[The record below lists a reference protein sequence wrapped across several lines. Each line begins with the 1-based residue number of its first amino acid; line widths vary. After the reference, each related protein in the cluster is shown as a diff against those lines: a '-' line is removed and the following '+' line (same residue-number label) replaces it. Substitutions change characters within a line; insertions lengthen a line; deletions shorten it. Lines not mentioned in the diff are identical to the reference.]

1 MRQVHFALTE
11 LGLFCHRV
19 PGRCPGLFHLA
30 PSGLK
35 TRTHSAAKKPGWKD
49 AIDKAMQD
57 ITNELWRDGTEAVAV
72 NGQRLTATSTIRAA
86 GGAILVD
93 FRPVTGPYQVAAI
106 GPDDLAK
113 RFGDSPTAHRFR
125 RYVDLYGMQFAV
137 GRRQALT
144 LPAAAEPQLRYA
156 RTPQT
161 GPSGTPVPSA
171 SGGGR

>member
-1 MRQVHFALTE
+1 M
-11 LGLFCHRV
+11 
-19 PGRCPGLFHLA
+19 
-30 PSGLK
+30 
-35 TRTHSAAKKPGWKD
+35 
-49 AIDKAMQD
+49 
-57 ITNELWRDGTEAVAV
+57 
-72 NGQRLTATSTIRAA
+72 
-86 GGAILVD
+86 D